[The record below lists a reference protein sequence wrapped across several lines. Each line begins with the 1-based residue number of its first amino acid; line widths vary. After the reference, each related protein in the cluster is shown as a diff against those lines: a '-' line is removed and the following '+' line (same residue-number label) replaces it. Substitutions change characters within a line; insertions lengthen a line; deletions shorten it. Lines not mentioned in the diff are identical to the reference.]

1 MNSKKIGLWHWQSD
15 TRKEVANANEALE
28 ENSSS
33 LSNTDGVES
42 TFLFP
47 DLQARA
53 VVLIR
58 KMTLRVSPLM

>member
-1 MNSKKIGLWHWQSD
+1 LWHWQSD
-15 TRKEVANANEALE
+15 TRKEVTNANEALE
-28 ENSSS
+28 ENLSS

-47 DLQARA
+47 DLRARA

-58 KMTLRVSPLM
+58 KMTLQVSPLM